1 MTSGPPKLDLLELD
15 LDLGS
20 KEGVT
25 RDHAARIRMQYLLD
39 QTALFGQQT
48 QFADTKATAVL
59 AFAGVV
65 GARAAVA
72 FDLARLGIAEFALL
86 GLTAAALALCLL
98 VLIPRYP
105 PEAGRRALLQTE
117 RYSWVALSAPGY
129 SAEEYARFVR
139 SAEIAQLISSAA
151 TVNIAMARILSM
163 KFRFLRAAFIVAI
176 ADVLGV
182 ALYLLGA
189 LDVLSPA

>member
-1 MTSGPPKLDLLELD
+1 MTRAPSKLDVIELD
-15 LDLGS
+15 LEIGS
-20 KEGVT
+20 NEGVS

-39 QTALFGQQT
+39 QTALFSQQT

-59 AFAGVV
+59 ALAGVV
-65 GARAAVA
+65 GARAAVS
-72 FDLARLGIAEFALL
+72 FDLARLGPIEYALL
-86 GLTAAALALCLL
+86 ALTALALALCLF

-105 PEAGRRALLQTE
+105 PEADRRALLQLE
-117 RYSWVALSAPGY
+117 RYSWVSLSAPGY

-151 TVNIAMARILSM
+151 TVNIAMARILAM
-163 KFRFLRAAFIVAI
+163 KFRYLRAAFVVAI
-176 ADVLGV
+176 ADVAAA

-189 LDVLSPA
+189 FDLVPLR